1 MKYICSLKYHK
12 APKYFRR
19 DRLNRLTVIGRIVR
33 DAELREV
40 GDGRIVMNNSLAI
53 PRTYKTDNGQ
63 ETDFINFV
71 AWGKRAELIEEYC
84 DKGNLVGLD
93 GRIQSRN
100 YQNEEGQTVYVVEML
115 VDSVHFLQPRN
126 SNNRKERDQTVY
138 VIEMLI
144 DSVHIL
150 QPRNT
155 NNRNNTK
162 QQSTN
167 SQQNHASESAQ
178 HQNNNGQTITEKISQ
193 TTNKQSMQS

>member
-33 DAELREV
+33 DVELREV

-126 SNNRKERDQTVY
+126 SNNR
-138 VIEMLI
+138 
-144 DSVHIL
+144 
-150 QPRNT
+150 
-155 NNRNNTK
+155 NNTK
-162 QQSTN
+162 QQPTN

>member
-12 APKYFRR
+12 ALKYFRR

-33 DAELREV
+33 DVELREV

-71 AWGKRAELIEEYC
+71 VWGKRAELIEEYC

-100 YQNEEGQTVYVVEML
+100 YQNETGQTVYVVEML

-126 SNNRKERDQTVY
+126 LK
-138 VIEMLI
+138 
-144 DSVHIL
+144 
-150 QPRNT
+150 
-155 NNRNNTK
+155 NRNNINQHSTNK
-162 QQSTN
+162 QQN
-167 SQQNHASESAQ
+167 YASESAPQ
-178 HQNNNGQTITEKISQ
+178 QNRNEQTITQTNNQ
-193 TTNKQSMQS
+193 TTHTQSV